1 MILSELLGL
10 PAVDPTGKPVGTIVD
25 IRFVIDGPPGQLLAA
40 AQLYGFI
47 VGRHSAHSFMG
58 YERTNERAPAG
69 IARFLRWRERGSF
82 LVLWKDVESVTERGL
97 KLRPNYSRYT
107 PAIDG

>member
-10 PAVDPTGKPVGTIVD
+10 PVFGADGDAAGTIVD
-25 IRFVIDGPPGQLLAA
+25 VRFVIDGTPGQLLAT

-47 VGRHSAHSFMG
+47 VGRHSTHSFMG
-58 YERTNERAPAG
+58 YERTNETAPAG

-82 LVLWKDVESVTERGL
+82 MVLWKDVESITEAGL
-97 KLRPNYSRYT
+97 VLRAGCSRYS
-107 PAIDG
+107 PAIAS